1 MESSQ
6 VIFSFLIVYRCHLL
20 CVSVFVSISGVRQ
33 KLFFPVERGSFLY
46 SVYFVT
52 FTLSVYV
59 SAKRMKVIY
68 EIRLHSWMNR
78 TMENDW
84 QFSNRLCQTSS
95 NSSQATNMKNA
106 KNSMLA
112 SRLRSSVSILTYATS
127 FSTSSQQW
135 P

>member
-20 CVSVFVSISGVRQ
+20 CVSVFVNISGVRQ

-68 EIRLHSWMNR
+68 EIRLHS
-78 TMENDW
+78 
-84 QFSNRLCQTSS
+84 
-95 NSSQATNMKNA
+95 
-106 KNSMLA
+106 
-112 SRLRSSVSILTYATS
+112 
-127 FSTSSQQW
+127 
-135 P
+135 